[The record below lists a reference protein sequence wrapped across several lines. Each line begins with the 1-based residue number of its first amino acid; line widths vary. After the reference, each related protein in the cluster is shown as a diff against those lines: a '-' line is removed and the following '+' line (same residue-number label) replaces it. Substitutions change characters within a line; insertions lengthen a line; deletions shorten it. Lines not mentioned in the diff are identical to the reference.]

1 MLDYLKVFNIKLCT
15 KIEEIKYMEFVLFQ
29 GKNCLKI
36 DEVINAIYEEAKCRD
51 WKYYVER

>member
-1 MLDYLKVFNIKLCT
+1 VLDYLKVFNIKLCT